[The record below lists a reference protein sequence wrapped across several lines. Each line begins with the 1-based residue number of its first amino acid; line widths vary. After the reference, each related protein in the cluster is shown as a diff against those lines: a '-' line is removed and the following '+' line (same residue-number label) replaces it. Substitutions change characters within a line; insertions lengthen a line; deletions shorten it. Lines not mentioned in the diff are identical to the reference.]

1 MVILVARITS
11 VPSPSVISSVEYVT
25 PLMNLPKDES
35 ITVDSVSCCNILS
48 TIADIG
54 QTESLM
60 DGIIDRVT
68 ANTPNL
74 YIGDCLECQSSTLQ
88 EGKTEEQGKYPV
100 YGAKGICGYLDYS
113 TISSPAILIV
123 KDGSGVGNVSYTD
136 GGCSV
141 VGTMNYLMPKVN
153 FSAKF
158 LYFVLKRFN
167 FQPYK
172 TGMAIP
178 HIYFKAY
185 SKVPIFCPSFE
196 EQSRIAAT
204 LSRIENKI
212 AIEER
217 LYFLLQEQKRYL
229 LSVMF
234 I

>member
-1 MVILVARITS
+1 
-11 VPSPSVISSVEYVT
+11 
-25 PLMNLPKDES
+25 
-35 ITVDSVSCCNILS
+35 
-48 TIADIG
+48 
-54 QTESLM
+54 M
-60 DGIIDRVT
+60 DGIIDTVT
-68 ANTPNL
+68 EQPPNL
-74 YIGDCLECQSSTLQ
+74 TIADCLECYSSTLQ
-88 EGKTEEQGKYPV
+88 EGETEEQGKYPV
-100 YGAKGICGYLDYS
+100 YGANGVCGYLANS
-113 TISSPAILIV
+113 TISTPAILIV

-141 VGTMNYLMPKVN
+141 VGTLNYLMPKVN

-185 SKVPIFCPSFE
+185 SKARIFCPSFE
-196 EQSRIAAT
+196 EQLKIETS
-204 LSRIENKI
+204 LSNLEEKVH
-212 AIEER
+212 IEER
-217 LYFLLQEQKRYL
+217 LLSLLQVHKKFL